1 MINYEYL
8 EYWRQDMEQ
17 IRLIETLMK
26 KNLLDYIKTRNMEHI
41 VYLKNNIE
49 ELVRLKQITKECYD
63 IAFQLT

>member
-1 MINYEYL
+1 
-8 EYWRQDMEQ
+8 
-17 IRLIETLMK
+17 MK

-49 ELVRLKQITKECYD
+49 ELIRVKQKTEEYYN